1 MNKVA
6 KMMLMNQ
13 KNSRGQ
19 DYGREDYGRQYR
31 GKMDYGRDYMDR
43 DRDYDRSDGRRHS
56 RDYERDYSR
65 DYDRMGREPRRRE
78 MYMEGRAG
86 RDDDDEWHVAGRVR
100 IPGQDYELD
109 EETAKEWT
117 QRMENADGTKGPHWS
132 VDQVKQVAAQKNIS
146 EDPLDFWVAINMM
159 YSDYCVMAKK
169 HNVNTVDF
177 YVDMAKAFLD
187 DKDAKPDK
195 LGRYYHAVVK

>member
-1 MNKVA
+1 MNKMA
-6 KMMLMNQ
+6 KMMILNKKDHQKGNTDIDWTLPIIGLMMAAAAYNPSSED
-13 KNSRGQ
+13 KHWPEEKHWDGEHRDRSYHERE
-19 DYGREDYGRQYR
+19 GREHERHEDHPA
-31 GKMDYGRDYMDR
+31 MD
-43 DRDYDRSDGRRHS
+43 HK
-56 RDYERDYSR
+56 
-65 DYDRMGREPRRRE
+65 
-78 MYMEGRAG
+78 
-86 RDDDDEWHVAGRVR
+86 
-100 IPGQDYELD
+100 LD

-117 QRMENADGTKGPHWS
+117 QHMENADGTKGPHWS
-132 VDQVKQVAAQKNIS
+132 MDQVKQVAAQKNIS